1 MLIYLAFF
9 IKIPIYLFHIWLPK
23 AHVEAPVY
31 GSIILAA
38 ILLKMGR
45 YGLIRLIE
53 IYLKRRLKYNYLIYG
68 VAIVGRGVV
77 RVLCLGQ
84 IDIKRLVAYS
94 SVVHINIMLCSL
106 LTFYKLGFLRRYI
119 IMISHGVCSSGLFY
133 LVNVYYS
140 RTLSR
145 LLLLN
150 KGMIRIL
157 PSLRLW

>member
-119 IMISHGVCSSGLFY
+119 IMISHGVCSSGLFF